1 MLKWLLQNT
10 KIYCSCS
17 NLQRPDV
24 PPPPPPFLRASVLPV
39 LHVSFACTH
48 FFLLTNS
55 LQVFTFCDKKN
66 FWRINIL
73 RYNYEIKC
81 SVVQQS
87 NSCLCSLILMPLDY
101 THTHTVGVLWTGDQ
115 PVSEAT
121 SYTTQ
126 TQETN
131 FHALSGIRTRDP
143 SIWAA
148 TDLRLR
154 PHCLQDWFT
163 RQLLGSNMY
172 GVSSNDDT
180 ITSFNILSISSE
192 TDRCECILSSLCR
205 HGVTAHTK
213 HVLRWRSSAFRKVN
227 VL

>member
-1 MLKWLLQNT
+1 MFPLL
-10 KIYCSCS
+10 
-17 NLQRPDV
+17 L
-24 PPPPPPFLRASVLPV
+24 PPFSG
-39 LHVSFACTH
+39 
-48 FFLLTNS
+48 
-55 LQVFTFCDKKN
+55 QVFFQCCTCHLPALTFFYLRILCKCLLFVTKKN

-227 VL
+227 VI